1 VVVAQAVLA
10 VVAGALLMFVSAHD
24 AVVLVVLVVFAGL
37 VASSTARVVARG
49 VMADID
55 SLRTTLEAVG
65 EGSREPDA
73 ATNSR
78 DELAE
83 LAVAANIAI
92 QSLDGAERAQRSL
105 VAAVSHDLRTP
116 ITSLQLL
123 AEAVGDDIVDEAT
136 RRRYLR
142 QMTTHITTLSRLIDD
157 LFELSR
163 LRAGDV
169 RWSIERVALDALVD
183 ETVDAMRP
191 QAEAKGVAM
200 RAAVPATLLPARG
213 DPEKLQR
220 VLFNLIQNALRHTPA
235 DGSVTVRAETSGSQ
249 LLVEVADTGLGIDAD
264 DREHVFEP
272 FFRGGPEAART
283 GNGAGLG
290 LAISRAIVEAHGG
303 RIWIEDGT
311 RGTRVRFS
319 LPQAA

>member
-1 VVVAQAVLA
+1 MSARRSAALLLAAAAALAAAVAAAYGVHDGLVTFALLAATGALGLVAGALLVARRERLGGLRRQFAIGGTVVVAQAVLA
-10 VVAGALLMFVSAHD
+10 VLAGALLMFVSAHD

-136 RRRYLR
+136 RR
-142 QMTTHITTLSRLIDD
+142 
-157 LFELSR
+157 
-163 LRAGDV
+163 
-169 RWSIERVALDALVD
+169 
-183 ETVDAMRP
+183 
-191 QAEAKGVAM
+191 
-200 RAAVPATLLPARG
+200 
-213 DPEKLQR
+213 
-220 VLFNLIQNALRHTPA
+220 
-235 DGSVTVRAETSGSQ
+235 
-249 LLVEVADTGLGIDAD
+249 
-264 DREHVFEP
+264 
-272 FFRGGPEAART
+272 
-283 GNGAGLG
+283 
-290 LAISRAIVEAHGG
+290 
-303 RIWIEDGT
+303 
-311 RGTRVRFS
+311 
-319 LPQAA
+319 